1 MSESKHSQELIDMFN
16 KALEDEHQAYIQYLS
31 HAEIIDGLNSE
42 PIIARIKEI
51 AEDEEKHQE
60 IFRDLIGNYLGGVP
74 SMGISPT
81 TKAKTIEEI
90 LKVNL
95 AAEKAAVDF
104 YTKIME
110 KIKEEKENLPYEFW
124 KLEHDVRHVI
134 MDEQEHIAEL
144 RQLLGE

>member
-1 MSESKHSQELIDMFN
+1 
-16 KALEDEHQAYIQYLS
+16 
-31 HAEIIDGLNSE
+31 
-42 PIIARIKEI
+42 
-51 AEDEEKHQE
+51 
-60 IFRDLIGNYLGGVP
+60 
-74 SMGISPT
+74 
-81 TKAKTIEEI
+81 
-90 LKVNL
+90 L